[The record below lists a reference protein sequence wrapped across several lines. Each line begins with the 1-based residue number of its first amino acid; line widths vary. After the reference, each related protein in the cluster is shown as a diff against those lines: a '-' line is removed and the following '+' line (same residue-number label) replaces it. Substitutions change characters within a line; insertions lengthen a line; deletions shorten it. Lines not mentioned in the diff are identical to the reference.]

1 MGSLRQQPLAA
12 LLERHWNDPILGTI
26 RTFGPSRLRDE
37 LKRIPGFETFPF
49 RERYHGMCDLCH
61 QITSSPEAVA
71 ALRTRLAQ
79 PPVAAERHAVWQV
92 IDGSRRRGALGR
104 EYVNGIGA
112 CRTFLWA
119 AWEPGRHW
127 PPETEQILGRA
138 DLDWRHQAAYL
149 SASGLARPLLGG
161 LEDPALTRW
170 APSFFSE
177 RLRARAIQDGLGE
190 LMKREAL
197 RRIADTLR
205 AIGGRGVLLKGS
217 AILVLEGS
225 GAHASPIRATGDIDL
240 YVDPPLAPVLR
251 GRLLDV
257 GFSGAVDAARSA
269 PHHLAPVTF
278 QGLPVEI
285 HTAIMPACWG
295 LPEQEMLAH
304 ARPVD
309 GMDPLDT
316 LDPEGFLLHAGMH
329 ASTHLFTH
337 GLKTAWDL
345 RWVLKR
351 FEELDW
357 DRLTSWVQASRMPR
371 GFWVPVRVL
380 CRELEIPIP
389 LEFLA
394 RAPVDRRQRK
404 LETIARARLFSAME
418 GVFDLNPF
426 SKTGVFLLL
435 HDSWRGWGRYLASL
449 VGREAAE
456 ARRSARHNV
465 PAQAF
470 PRLPQQFRQAWFH
483 WQQYRRAL
491 ARTTADPGA

>member
-1 MGSLRQQPLAA
+1 
-12 LLERHWNDPILGTI
+12 
-26 RTFGPSRLRDE
+26 
-37 LKRIPGFETFPF
+37 
-49 RERYHGMCDLCH
+49 
-61 QITSSPEAVA
+61 
-71 ALRTRLAQ
+71 
-79 PPVAAERHAVWQV
+79 
-92 IDGSRRRGALGR
+92 
-104 EYVNGIGA
+104 
-112 CRTFLWA
+112 
-119 AWEPGRHW
+119 
-127 PPETEQILGRA
+127 
-138 DLDWRHQAAYL
+138 
-149 SASGLARPLLGG
+149 
-161 LEDPALTRW
+161 
-170 APSFFSE
+170 
-177 RLRARAIQDGLGE
+177 
-190 LMKREAL
+190 MKREAL

-205 AIGGRGVLLKGS
+205 EVGGRGVLLKGS
-217 AILVLEGS
+217 AILVREES

-257 GFSGAVDAARSA
+257 GFRGAVDAARSA

-304 ARPVD
+304 AHLVD

-345 RWVLKR
+345 LWVLER

-357 DRLTSWVQASRMPR
+357 DRVTRWVQASRMPR

-418 GVFDLNPF
+418 SAFDLNPF
-426 SKTGVFLLL
+426 SKTAVFLLL
-435 HDSWRGWGRYLASL
+435 HDSWRGCGRYLTSL

-456 ARRSARHNV
+456 ARRSARHHV

-470 PRLPQQFRQAWFH
+470 TQLPQQLRQALFH

-491 ARTTADPGA
+491 ARTLAEPGA

>member
-1 MGSLRQQPLAA
+1 
-12 LLERHWNDPILGTI
+12 
-26 RTFGPSRLRDE
+26 
-37 LKRIPGFETFPF
+37 
-49 RERYHGMCDLCH
+49 
-61 QITSSPEAVA
+61 
-71 ALRTRLAQ
+71 
-79 PPVAAERHAVWQV
+79 
-92 IDGSRRRGALGR
+92 
-104 EYVNGIGA
+104 
-112 CRTFLWA
+112 
-119 AWEPGRHW
+119 
-127 PPETEQILGRA
+127 
-138 DLDWRHQAAYL
+138 
-149 SASGLARPLLGG
+149 
-161 LEDPALTRW
+161 
-170 APSFFSE
+170 
-177 RLRARAIQDGLGE
+177 
-190 LMKREAL
+190 
-197 RRIADTLR
+197 
-205 AIGGRGVLLKGS
+205 
-217 AILVLEGS
+217 
-225 GAHASPIRATGDIDL
+225 
-240 YVDPPLAPVLR
+240 
-251 GRLLDV
+251 
-257 GFSGAVDAARSA
+257 
-269 PHHLAPVTF
+269 
-278 QGLPVEI
+278 
-285 HTAIMPACWG
+285 
-295 LPEQEMLAH
+295 MLAH

-351 FEELDW
+351 FEDLDW
-357 DRLTSWVQASRMPR
+357 DRLTSWVQASRIPR

-449 VGREAAE
+449 VGREEAE

-465 PAQAF
+465 PAQAL